1 MKEKNAIFAG
11 SDNILIIMEQK
22 TKHQL
27 GKEHTTEKPKLLYG
41 NEPFKY
47 DGIDLGFNVMNYWRF
62 QFSNLIDNLGFVAE
76 FLIAQALGKEEPDNC
91 NGWTIYDLIYK
102 GKRIEVKA
110 TSYWQS
116 WKKSHIIS
124 EQRNFSI
131 RKTYVD
137 YQNNKSEKARQNDIY
152 IFCLD
157 KGKDELSSN
166 PLNLENWEFY
176 VVPTKVINE
185 LFDNQKVLSLKKLK
199 NIERYG
205 KELTYEQIKEKVDNI
220 IDNL

>member
-1 MKEKNAIFAG
+1 
-11 SDNILIIMEQK
+11 MEEK

-27 GKEHTTEKPKLLYG
+27 GKEHTTERAELLNG
-41 NEPFKY
+41 NEVFKQN
-47 DGIDLGFNVMNYWRF
+47 GIELGFSVMDYWRF
-62 QFSNLIDNLGFVAE
+62 QFSNLVDNLGYVAE
-76 FLIAQALGKEEPDNC
+76 FLIAQALSKDEPDNC
-91 NGWTIYDLIYK
+91 NGWTVYDVGYR

-116 WKKSHIIS
+116 WKASHIIS

-131 RKTYVD
+131 RKTYLD
-137 YQNNKSEKARQNDIY
+137 YQNNKSDKARQNDIY

-157 KGKDELSSN
+157 KGRDEKSSN
-166 PLNLENWEFY
+166 PMNLENWVFY

-185 LFDNQKVLSLKKLK
+185 LFGNQKVLSLKRLEK
-199 NIERYG
+199 IEKYG
-205 KELTYEQIKEKVDNI
+205 EGITYDKIKENVDNI

>member
-1 MKEKNAIFAG
+1 
-11 SDNILIIMEQK
+11 MEEK

-27 GKEHTTEKPKLLYG
+27 GKEHTTERPELLSG
-41 NEPFKY
+41 NEPFKKN
-47 DGIDLGFNVMNYWRF
+47 DVELGFNVADYWRF

-76 FLIAQALGKEEPDNC
+76 FLIAQALSKDEPDNY
-91 NGWTIYDLIYK
+91 GWTVYDLGYR

-124 EQRNFSI
+124 EIRNFSI
-131 RKTYVD
+131 RKTYLD

-157 KGKDELSSN
+157 KGKTEEAAN
-166 PLNLENWEFY
+166 PLNLDNWDFY
-176 VVPTKVINE
+176 VVPTKVINDT
-185 LFDNQKVLSLKKLK
+185 FGDQKVLSLKRLK
-199 NIERYG
+199 ELSPYN
-205 KELTYEQIKEKVDNI
+205 KELTWNDIKKAVDDI
-220 IDNL
+220 IDDPNNFE

>member
-1 MKEKNAIFAG
+1 
-11 SDNILIIMEQK
+11 MEEK

-27 GKEHTTEKPKLLYG
+27 GKEHTTERAELLNG
-41 NEPFKY
+41 NEVFKQN
-47 DGIDLGFNVMNYWRF
+47 GIELGFNVMDYWRF
-62 QFSNLIDNLGFVAE
+62 QFSNLVDNLGYVAE
-76 FLIAQALGKEEPDNC
+76 FLIAQALSNDEPDNC
-91 NGWTIYDLIYK
+91 NGWTVYDVGYR

-116 WKKSHIIS
+116 WKASHIIS

-131 RKTYVD
+131 RKTYLD
-137 YQNNKSEKARQNDIY
+137 YQNNKSDKARQNDIY

-157 KGKDELSSN
+157 KGRDEKSSN
-166 PLNLENWEFY
+166 PMNLENWVFY

-185 LFDNQKVLSLKKLK
+185 MFGDQKVLSLMRLEK
-199 NIERYG
+199 IEKYG
-205 KELTYEQIKEKVDNI
+205 KGITYDQIKENVDNI

>member
-1 MKEKNAIFAG
+1 MKEENSA
-11 SDNILIIMEQK
+11 
-22 TKHQL
+22 
-27 GKEHTTEKPKLLYG
+27 KLLNG
-41 NEPFKY
+41 NEKFRLNGREL
-47 DGIDLGFNVMNYWRF
+47 DFSVLDFWSF
-62 QFSNLIDNLGFVAE
+62 QFSNLVDILGYVAE
-76 FLIAQALGKEEPDNC
+76 FLVAKALRKDLPDNC
-91 NGWTIYDLIYK
+91 NGWTVYDLNYR

>member
-1 MKEKNAIFAG
+1 
-11 SDNILIIMEQK
+11 MEEK

-27 GKEHTTEKPKLLYG
+27 GKEHTTERPELLSG
-41 NEPFKY
+41 NEPFKKN
-47 DGIDLGFNVMNYWRF
+47 DVELGFNVADYWRL

-76 FLIAQALGKEEPDNC
+76 FLIAQALSKDEPDNC
-91 NGWTIYDLIYK
+91 NGWTVYDLGYR

-124 EQRNFSI
+124 EIRNFSI
-131 RKTYVD
+131 RKTYLD

-157 KGKDELSSN
+157 KGKTKEAAN
-166 PLNLENWEFY
+166 PLNLDNWDFY
-176 VVPTKVINE
+176 VVPTKVINDT
-185 LFDNQKVLSLKKLK
+185 FGDQKVLSLKRLK
-199 NIERYG
+199 ELSPYN
-205 KELTYEQIKEKVDNI
+205 KELTWNDIKKAVDDI
-220 IDNL
+220 IDDPNNFE